1 MARQLENNLNSIVN
15 HNTDHLLYRTL
26 SSHTH
31 AIIFILVFTITY
43 EVEKLGTVVSPFLE
57 MTKLKLSMP
66 EATQV
71 PKWQKKE
78 LESGLVPV
86 LQHFVSSGPGAEYHQ
101 LAVAATA
108 RTTVGS
114 PGPGSCKGMWI
125 LLNVL

>member
-1 MARQLENNLNSIVN
+1 M
-15 HNTDHLLYRTL
+15 
-26 SSHTH
+26 
-31 AIIFILVFTITY
+31 VFTITY
-43 EVEKLGTVVSPFLE
+43 EVEKLHTVVSPFLE
-57 MTKLKLSMP
+57 MTKLKPRMP

-78 LESGLVPV
+78 LESGVP
-86 LQHFVSSGPGAEYHQ
+86 SGPGAEYHQ